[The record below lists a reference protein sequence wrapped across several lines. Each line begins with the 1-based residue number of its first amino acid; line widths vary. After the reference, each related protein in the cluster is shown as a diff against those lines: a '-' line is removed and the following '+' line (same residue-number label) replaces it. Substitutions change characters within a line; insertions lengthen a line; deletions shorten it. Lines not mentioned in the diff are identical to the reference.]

1 MIRKWAGYGLMVL
14 VLSGCV
20 STRTQTWQ
28 ADEFEQRHQHWR
40 YYRWSSSPLPEG
52 QAGEAMVAIDRA
64 VRAQLDATLTE
75 RGYQRDSTLAQFAV
89 DYRIGGDSA
98 VGLPGPLSPTDEA
111 ERILAGPN
119 AEYEVSSRFY
129 THRTLG
135 YQEFGH
141 LKLSVYDIG
150 SKRIVW
156 QSSASKL
163 VDDPGASPARLATEM
178 SESTRKL
185 LQQFPAAVPR

>member
-1 MIRKWAGYGLMVL
+1 MRVRRAAYGLMVL
-14 VLSGCV
+14 VLSGCL

-28 ADEFEQRHQHWR
+28 AEEFEQRQQGWH
-40 YYRWSSSPLPEG
+40 YYRWSSPPLPEG
-52 QAGEAMVAIDRA
+52 RAGAAMVAIDRA
-64 VRAQLDATLTE
+64 VRAQGDATLAA
-75 RGYQRDSTLAQFAV
+75 RGYRNDPSLAQFAV
-89 DYRIGGDSA
+89 DYRIGGDSV

-141 LKLSVYDIG
+141 LRLTVYDIG

-163 VDDPGASPARLATEM
+163 VDDPGASPARLAAQI
-178 SESTRKL
+178 SDSTSKL
-185 LQQFPAAVPR
+185 LRQFPSAAPR